1 MLQTRWNP
9 PEVADDSIP
18 QPARVE
24 ALLTRLRPC
33 LANADTGATKTY
45 CDRSHMPGA
54 MQPSL
59 CSRGLI
65 PTRRSRRLSQGHTG
79 DHSRVS
85 SRVFSDGLLRAS
97 PFCSRDFERTAATL
111 HSDPRL
117 SASTQTADTLIDPR
131 SPPSITSGHHPR
143 VTSQQGGGADG
154 QAAQVNK
161 LTRYG

>member
-18 QPARVE
+18 QPAQVE

-97 PFCSRDFERTAATL
+97 PFCSRDFEDRSDLTL
-111 HSDPRL
+111 RPPP